1 MDRGPTGRLLALP
14 ASRRLVVLCGL
25 LGVLVWA
32 LLVVQW
38 ALVAAVVS
46 AVATGAA
53 TPSALSGA
61 LAGVLAAWAA
71 RAALLGLRDR
81 AAAGTSARVR
91 RGLREA
97 LLRKLV
103 ALGPGHAAG
112 ERAGELVTTVT
123 EGVGRLDG
131 VLGRYLPGAATAAVV
146 PPLVALTVLVLDPA
160 SGGLLLL
167 TGPLVLVFL
176 WLTGTLAARSAR
188 ASWETLA
195 QLGAVLVDTLRVLP
209 TLVAFGRARGSARWL
224 AGVSEAHRRTTMR
237 VLRTAFLSGFVLE
250 LGAVLCTAL
259 VAVTVGVRL
268 FQGGLELERA
278 LLVLLLT
285 PEFFAPLRA
294 LGADRHA
301 SLEGRPAAE
310 RVFALLDTPEPVHG
324 GRPVPAGV
332 PHVELRGVTVRHG
345 ERAALDGVDLDLP
358 PLSRTALVGPS
369 GAGKTTAVRLLLG
382 FTAPDAGAVLVDG
395 VPLGDLDPGG
405 WRARVAYVPERP
417 FLAPGTVADNVRLG
431 RPGATDAEVE
441 QALARAGLLDLVRRL
456 PQGTATPLGEDAA
469 RLSGGERVRLAL
481 ARAFVKD
488 APVLVLDEPTGQL
501 DAATEAEV
509 LAALDE
515 LARGRTVLT
524 VTHRAAP
531 LALHERVV
539 ALADGRVD
547 GGRVPAVP
555 R

>member
-14 ASRRLVVLCGL
+14 ASRRLVALCAV

-53 TPSALSGA
+53 TPAQTSGA
-61 LAGVLAAWAA
+61 LAGVLAAWGA
-71 RAALLGLRDR
+71 RAGLAGLRDR
-81 AAAGTSARVR
+81 AAVRTSARVR
-91 RGLREA
+91 RELRAA
-97 LLRKLV
+97 LLRKLLV
-103 ALGPGHAAG
+103 LGPAAAAG

-146 PPLVALTVLVLDPA
+146 PPLVAATVLVLDPA

-209 TLVAFGRARGSARWL
+209 TLVAYGRARGSARWL
-224 AGVSEAHRRTTMR
+224 AGVSEAHRRNTMR
-237 VLRTAFLSGFVLE
+237 VLRTAFLSAFVLE

-268 FQGGLELERA
+268 FQGGLDLERA

-310 RVFALLDTPEPVHG
+310 RVFALLDTPAPARG
-324 GRPVPAGV
+324 TRPVPPGV
-332 PHVELRGVTVRHG
+332 PHLGLRGVTVRYG
-345 ERAALDGVDLDLP
+345 DRVALDGVDLDLP

-382 FTAPDAGAVLVDG
+382 FRAPDAGAVLADG
-395 VPLGDLDPGG
+395 VPLSELDPDA

-417 FLAPGTVADNVRLG
+417 WLSPGTVADNVRLG
-431 RPGATDAEVE
+431 RPGAGDAEVE
-441 QALARAGLLDLVRRL
+441 QALHRAGLLDLVSRL
-456 PQGTATPLGEDAA
+456 PQGSATPLGEDAA

-501 DAATEAEV
+501 DAATESAV
-509 LAALDE
+509 LAALDD
-515 LARGRTVLT
+515 LARGRTVVT
-524 VTHRAAP
+524 VTHRTAP
-531 LALHERVV
+531 LALHDRVV
-539 ALADGRVD
+539 ALD
-547 GGRVPAVP
+547 GGRVREPAVP